1 MSIQTELTR
10 ITNAKTAIKTAIEGK
25 GVTVPS
31 GTKLDGMAALIEAI
45 EAGGGDTSVE
55 DGLIERIIT
64 EYSNSRVTK
73 IGNYVFNQYATLT
86 KADFPAVTSI
96 GNYAFNYCSKL
107 KTANFPVATSI
118 GNSAFYACSTLTKAD
133 FPAATSIGN
142 YAFRTCKVLSTADFP
157 AVTSIGENAFY
168 QCERLATAN
177 FPVVTS
183 IGKSAFYRCSFA
195 KANFP
200 AATSIGNSAFDS
212 CSKLEKANFP
222 VATSIENSA
231 FYNCSKLNALIL
243 RNEIM
248 CKLSN
253 TNAFTNT
260 PIKSGTGYIYVPSAL
275 LASYQAATNWSTFSA
290 QFRAIED
297 YPDICGGNV

>member
-10 ITNAKTAIKTAIEGK
+10 ITNAKAAIKTAIEGK
-25 GVTVPS
+25 GVTVPD
-31 GTKLDGMAALIEAI
+31 GTMLDGMAALIAGI

-73 IGNYVFNQYATLT
+73 IGNYVFNQYDTLT
-86 KADFPAVTSI
+86 KADFPAATSI
-96 GNYAFNYCSKL
+96 GSYAFNYCSKL

-118 GNSAFYACSTLTKAD
+118 GASAFYACSTLTKAD
-133 FPAATSIGN
+133 FPAVTSIGA
-142 YAFRTCKVLSTADFP
+142 YAFRNCSILSTADFP
-157 AVTSIGENAFY
+157 AVTSIGENVFY
-168 QCERLATAN
+168 QCERLSTAN
-177 FPVVTS
+177 FPVATS
-183 IGKSAFYRCSFA
+183 IEKYAFYRCGFA
-195 KANFP
+195 TANFP
-200 AATSIGNSAFDS
+200 AATSIGA
-212 CSKLEKANFP
+212 
-222 VATSIENSA
+222 SA
-231 FYNCSKLNALIL
+231 FYYCSNLNALIL
-243 RNEIM
+243 RSETM

-253 TNAFTNT
+253 KNAFTYT

>member
-1 MSIQTELTR
+1 MSIATEISR
-10 ITNAKTAIKTAIEGK
+10 IKSAKSAIAAAIAGK
-25 GVTVPS
+25 GVTVPD
-31 GTKLDGMAALIEAI
+31 GTMLDGMAALIAGI

-73 IGNYVFNQYATLT
+73 IGNYVFNQYDTLT
-86 KADFPAVTSI
+86 KADFPAATSI
-96 GNYAFNYCSKL
+96 GSYAFNYCSKL

-118 GNSAFYACSTLTKAD
+118 GASAFYACSTLTKAD
-133 FPAATSIGN
+133 FPA
-142 YAFRTCKVLSTADFP
+142 
-157 AVTSIGENAFY
+157 VTSIGAYAFY
-168 QCERLATAN
+168 
-177 FPVVTS
+177 
-183 IGKSAFYRCSFA
+183 YCS
-195 KANFP
+195 N
-200 AATSIGNSAFDS
+200 
-212 CSKLEKANFP
+212 
-222 VATSIENSA
+222 
-231 FYNCSKLNALIL
+231 LNALIL
-243 RNEIM
+243 RSETM

-253 TNAFTNT
+253 KNAFTYT

>member
-10 ITNAKTAIKTAIEGK
+10 IINAKAAIKAAIEGK
-25 GVTVPS
+25 GVTVPD
-31 GTKLDGMAALIEAI
+31 GTMLDGMAALIAGI

-73 IGNYVFNQYATLT
+73 IGNYVFNQYDTLT
-86 KADFPAVTSI
+86 KADFPAATSI
-96 GNYAFNYCSKL
+96 GSYAFNYCSKL

-118 GNSAFYACSTLTKAD
+118 GAYAFYYCS
-133 FPAATSIGN
+133 N
-142 YAFRTCKVLSTADFP
+142 
-157 AVTSIGENAFY
+157 
-168 QCERLATAN
+168 
-177 FPVVTS
+177 
-183 IGKSAFYRCSFA
+183 
-195 KANFP
+195 
-200 AATSIGNSAFDS
+200 
-212 CSKLEKANFP
+212 
-222 VATSIENSA
+222 
-231 FYNCSKLNALIL
+231 LNALIL
-243 RNEIM
+243 RSETM

-253 TNAFTNT
+253 KNAFTYT

>member
-10 ITNAKTAIKTAIEGK
+10 IKNAKAAIKAAIEGK
-25 GVTVPS
+25 GVTVPD
-31 GTKLDGMAALIEAI
+31 GTMLDGMAALIAGI

-73 IGNYVFNQYATLT
+73 IGNYVFNQYDTLT
-86 KADFPAVTSI
+86 KADFPAATSI
-96 GNYAFNYCSKL
+96 GSYAFNYCSKL

-118 GNSAFYACSTLTKAD
+118 GAYAFYRCSVLTKAD
-133 FPAATSIGN
+133 FPAVTSIGA
-142 YAFRTCKVLSTADFP
+142 YAFRSCSILSTADFP
-157 AVTSIGENAFY
+157 AVTSIGENVFY
-168 QCERLATAN
+168 QCERLST
-177 FPVVTS
+177 
-183 IGKSAFYRCSFA
+183 
-195 KANFP
+195 
-200 AATSIGNSAFDS
+200 
-212 CSKLEKANFP
+212 ANFP
-222 VATSIENSA
+222 VATSIGAYA
-231 FYNCSKLNALIL
+231 FYRCGFATANFPVATSIGDDAFERCSGLTKADFPAVTSIGAYAFYYCSNLNALIL
-243 RNEIM
+243 RSETM

-253 TNAFTNT
+253 KNAFTYT

-297 YPDICGGNV
+297 YPDICGCNV

>member
-10 ITNAKTAIKTAIEGK
+10 IKNAKAAIKAAIEGK
-25 GVTVPS
+25 GVTVPD
-31 GTKLDGMAALIEAI
+31 GTMLDGMAALIAGI

-73 IGNYVFNQYATLT
+73 IGNYVFNQYDTLT
-86 KADFPAVTSI
+86 KADFPAATSI
-96 GNYAFNYCSKL
+96 GSYAFNYCSKL

-118 GNSAFYACSTLTKAD
+118 GAYAFYYCS
-133 FPAATSIGN
+133 N
-142 YAFRTCKVLSTADFP
+142 
-157 AVTSIGENAFY
+157 
-168 QCERLATAN
+168 
-177 FPVVTS
+177 
-183 IGKSAFYRCSFA
+183 
-195 KANFP
+195 
-200 AATSIGNSAFDS
+200 
-212 CSKLEKANFP
+212 
-222 VATSIENSA
+222 
-231 FYNCSKLNALIL
+231 LNALIL
-243 RNEIM
+243 RSETM

-253 TNAFTNT
+253 KNAFTYT